1 MTYVSPAKIKRISAN
16 VNAIAERLTKAQRH
30 QSDLLAQHDGWPT
43 SAPMNGSEGIGR
55 SSGLATSSVERAAL
69 GAGLVASARLERYT
83 RDADILD
90 VVSARLLA
98 DIDAGLPPV
107 APPVLCNG
115 GLGRDGADQWGFAT
129 CDAIATRGPLCD
141 KHRMRERRWRAVE
154 GLAVR
159 EDDAL

>member
-1 MTYVSPAKIKRISAN
+1 MTIRSDVQSITAEWT
-16 VNAIAERLTKAQRH
+16 AITASLDKAVTNLRDQA
-30 QSDLLAQHDGWPT
+30 AQHDGWPT
-43 SAPMNGSEGIGR
+43 NAPMNGTDGIGR
-55 SSGLATSSVERAAL
+55 SSGPATSTVERAAL
-69 GAGLVASARLERYT
+69 GAGLAANTKLDAITRDLAMLRTVMARLR
-83 RDADILD
+83 AA
-90 VVSARLLA
+90 VH
-98 DIDAGLPPV
+98 AGLPPV

-159 EDDAL
+159 EDDAQ

>member
-1 MTYVSPAKIKRISAN
+1 MTIRSDAHNITAEWTAITASLDKAVAN
-16 VNAIAERLTKAQRH
+16 LRDQAAQ
-30 QSDLLAQHDGWPT
+30 ADGWPT
-43 SAPMNGSEGIGR
+43 NAPMNGSEGIGR

-69 GAGLVASARLERYT
+69 GAGIVANTKLDAITRDLSMLRTVMARLR
-83 RDADILD
+83 AS
-90 VVSARLLA
+90 VH
-98 DIDAGLPPV
+98 AGLPPV

-141 KHRMRERRWRAVE
+141 NHRMRERRWRVVE